1 MKIFREVNIVRE
13 GNMKQVHIIAFPGDE
28 VFLKVYYG
36 RDKKEQKC
44 YSIYRYGVLNQE
56 NAQGNEDPECFM
68 SESTGEYEN
77 E

>member
-1 MKIFREVNIVRE
+1 MKTLREVNIVRN
-13 GNMKQVHIIAFPGDE
+13 GDMKQVHVIVFPGDE

-36 RDKKEQKC
+36 RSEKEQKC

-68 SESTGEYEN
+68 SESTGDIDD
-77 E
+77 